1 MGKRLHEALE
11 AINMVGERDEK
22 GWEDLHVLAVLR
34 RADVFGW
41 MGMGWKRH
49 LLCRQHHRKPQ
60 NEHKL
65 LDGSA
70 KLESPSS

>member
-1 MGKRLHEALE
+1 MVGKRLHEALE

-49 LLCRQHHRKPQ
+49 LLCKDSTTESHRM
-60 NEHKL
+60 NT
-65 LDGSA
+65 SF
-70 KLESPSS
+70 